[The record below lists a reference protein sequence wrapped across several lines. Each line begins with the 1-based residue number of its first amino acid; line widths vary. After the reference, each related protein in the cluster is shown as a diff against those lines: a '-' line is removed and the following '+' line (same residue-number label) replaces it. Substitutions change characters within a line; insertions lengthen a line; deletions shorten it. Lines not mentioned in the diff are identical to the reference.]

1 MAMTCAELRHDL
13 AILTELIATI
23 RRDEEFDASD
33 AKDLRW
39 ASAQFQALSAV
50 LETRRKLR
58 GQKVVS
64 LAMWCC
70 GREQAALETR
80 RGKTKPRRTAARN
93 RRNPKG

>member
-13 AILTELIATI
+13 AILTELIAAI
-23 RRDEEFDASD
+23 HRDDEFDASD

-39 ASAQFQALSAV
+39 ASAEFQALSAV
-50 LETRRKLR
+50 LETRRMLQ

-64 LAMWCC
+64 LALWCC

-80 RGKTKPRRTAARN
+80 RGKAKTRRTAARN